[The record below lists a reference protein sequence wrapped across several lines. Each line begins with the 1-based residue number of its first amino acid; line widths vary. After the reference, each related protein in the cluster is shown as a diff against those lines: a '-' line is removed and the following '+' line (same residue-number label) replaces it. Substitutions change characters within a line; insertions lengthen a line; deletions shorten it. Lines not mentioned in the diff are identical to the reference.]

1 MNCDYCD
8 DGQDTSKNIPAR
20 DPKAQTVW
28 GNGRIM
34 SDNVVDDDDGD
45 GDDDDDDDDDCDDDD
60 DDESGSYKVWYGPY
74 IGVLY

>member
-34 SDNVVDDDDGD
+34 SDNVVVDDDD
-45 GDDDDDDDDDCDDDD
+45 GDDDDDDDCDDD